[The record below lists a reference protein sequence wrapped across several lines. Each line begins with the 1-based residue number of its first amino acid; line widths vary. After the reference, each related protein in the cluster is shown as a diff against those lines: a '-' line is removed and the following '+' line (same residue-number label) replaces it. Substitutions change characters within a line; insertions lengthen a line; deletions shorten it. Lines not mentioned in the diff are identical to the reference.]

1 MWICVYLAKS
11 DGTHEHV
18 AMDLESHFTCCLPS
32 HCHPQDELSAAH
44 LPGLTHQLSLPW
56 SGPEAQRGL
65 GSDTYQTASCCAGP
79 GATEVQLKLCK
90 CPFVS
95 RNTKLNSYWKHQNIP
110 VKREIIGKKNA
121 FFFCFLNMLVPS
133 CFSHVWF
140 FVTLCTVAHQASL
153 SIGILWAWI
162 LEWVAISYSR
172 GSSQSKDWTH
182 VSCIGRRILYHC
194 ATWEDLCINISLSHF
209 AIHLKLTW
217 YYKSAILQYKNVLGQ
232 EK

>member
-11 DGTHEHV
+11 DGTHEHA

-110 VKREIIGKKNA
+110 VKREIIGKKML
-121 FFFCFLNMLVPS
+121 FFLLFEYASAKLLQSCLILCDPMHCSPPGFSVHRDSLGLNTGVGCHFLLQGIFPIQGLNS
-133 CFSHVWF
+133 CLLHWQGGS
-140 FVTLCTVAHQASL
+140 LPLYQSL
-153 SIGILWAWI
+153 SL
-162 LEWVAISYSR
+162 
-172 GSSQSKDWTH
+172 
-182 VSCIGRRILYHC
+182 
-194 ATWEDLCINISLSHF
+194 
-209 AIHLKLTW
+209 
-217 YYKSAILQYKNVLGQ
+217 
-232 EK
+232 

>member
-1 MWICVYLAKS
+1 MNL
-11 DGTHEHV
+11 
-18 AMDLESHFTCCLPS
+18 CLFS
-32 HCHPQDELSAAH
+32 KVRWD
-44 LPGLTHQLSLPW
+44 PW
-56 SGPEAQRGL
+56 ACSYGL
-65 GSDTYQTASCCAGP
+65 GVSLYVLSPFPLPPSGWALSCPPSWPYPPTFSSMIRARGTERVRFRHIADSKLLCRARGNWGPAQTLQMSLCLKEYK
-79 GATEVQLKLCK
+79 TKQLLKTPK
-90 CPFVS
+90 YTS
-95 RNTKLNSYWKHQNIP
+95 QERNH
-110 VKREIIGKKNA
+110 RKKNA
-121 FFFCFLNMLVPS
+121 FFSCFLNMLVPS

-153 SIGILWAWI
+153 SMGILWARI